1 MDEVAER
8 VRALGGRAWGTLEE
22 FRKGARL
29 PEQPGTAPAAAKM
42 LEALLADHEAL
53 ARTLRTDVD
62 AVTERKDVGTADF
75 LTGLLE
81 AHEKAAW
88 MLRAFLG

>member
-1 MDEVAER
+1 
-8 VRALGGRAWGTLEE
+8 
-22 FRKGARL
+22 
-29 PEQPGTAPAAAKM
+29 M